1 MSATYTRGV
10 LEKAAATATSLV
22 DLVRRLDGPL
32 GSRTCRYVRDRL
44 RHYGIDTSHFVDEP
58 LPERARTAYPA
69 ALIAEAAANSFS
81 IRGMFEYMGLPP
93 SDSPYGY
100 VRAKLDRLGI
110 DTSHFTS
117 GRRQGAPS
125 VPRERLEAAVA
136 ESRSLAAVLKA
147 LGHVDN
153 GGARIRLTRD
163 IERYQ
168 LSTAHFVGQGHSAG
182 TSSPSRKPAHEI
194 LVLGDGAARTRT
206 SLLRRALDDVGVP
219 RACAVCGTGE
229 SWRGKRLVLEIDH
242 INGNRVD
249 NRRANLRY
257 LCPSCHSQTAT
268 FSKRTRRTTPRR

>member
-1 MSATYTRGV
+1 MSGKYTRSA
-10 LEKAAATATSLV
+10 LERAAATATSLV
-22 DLVRRLDGPL
+22 DLVRRLDAPL
-32 GSRTCRYVRDRL
+32 GSRTCRYVRERL
-44 RHYGIDTSHFVDEP
+44 RHYGIDTSHFADEP

-69 ALIAEAAANSFS
+69 ALLAEAAANSSS

-93 SDSPYGY
+93 SEGPYGY

-125 VPRERLEAAVA
+125 VPREQLETAVA
-136 ESRSLAAVLKA
+136 GSWSLAAVLKA

-153 GGARIRLTRD
+153 GGARIRLKRD
-163 IERYQ
+163 IARYQ
-168 LSTAHFVGQGHSAG
+168 LSTAHFVGRGHSAG
-182 TSSPSRKPAHEI
+182 TRSASRKPAEEI
-194 LVLGDGAARTRT
+194 LVLGDGASRART
-206 SLLRRALDDVGVP
+206 SHLRRALDDVGLP

-229 SWRGKRLVLEIDH
+229 LWRGRRLVLEIDH
-242 INGNRVD
+242 INGNRID

-268 FSKRTRRTTPRR
+268 FSKGHTSTQ

>member
-1 MSATYTRGV
+1 MSGTYTRSR

-58 LPERARTAYPA
+58 LPERPRTAYPA
-69 ALIAEAAANSFS
+69 ALLAEAAANSCS

-117 GRRQGAPS
+117 GHRQGAPS
-125 VPRERLEAAVA
+125 VPRDQLEAAVA
-136 ESRSLAAVLKA
+136 ESRSLAAVLEV
-147 LGHVDN
+147 LGQVNN
-153 GGARIRLTRD
+153 GGARIRLKRD
-163 IERYQ
+163 IEKYQ

-182 TSSPSRKPAHEI
+182 TRSPSRKGADEI
-194 LVLGDGAARTRT
+194 LVLRDGASRTRT
-206 SLLRRALDDVGVP
+206 SLLRRALDDVGLP

-242 INGNRVD
+242 INGNRAD
-249 NRRANLRY
+249 DRQANLRY
-257 LCPSCHSQTAT
+257 LCPSRHSQTAT
-268 FSKRTRRTTPRR
+268 FSKRRATTQ

>member
-1 MSATYTRGV
+1 MSGTYTRRR
-10 LEKAAATATSLV
+10 LESAAAKATSLV

-44 RHYGIDTSHFVDEP
+44 RHYGIDTSHFADEP

-69 ALIAEAAANSFS
+69 ALLAEAAANSSS

-93 SDSPYGY
+93 SESPYGY

-125 VPRERLEAAVA
+125 VPRDRLEAAVA
-136 ESRSLAAVLKA
+136 ESRSLAAVLEA

-153 GGARIRLTRD
+153 GGARIRLKRD
-163 IERYQ
+163 IEKYQ
-168 LSTAHFVGQGHSAG
+168 LSTAHFVGRGHSAG
-182 TSSPSRKPAHEI
+182 TRSPSRKPAEEI
-194 LVLGDGAARTRT
+194 LVLGSGPQRTRT
-206 SLLRRALDDVGVP
+206 SHLRRALDDVGAL
-219 RACAVCGTGE
+219 RTCALCGTGE
-229 SWRGKRLVLEIDH
+229 LWRGRRLVLEIDH

-268 FSKRTRRTTPRR
+268 FSKGRTSTQ

>member
-1 MSATYTRGV
+1 MSIAYTRSV

-22 DLVRRLDGPL
+22 DLMRRLEAPL
-32 GSRTCRYVRDRL
+32 GSRTRRYLRERL
-44 RHYGIDTSHFVDEP
+44 HHYGIDTSHFVDEP

-69 ALIAEAAANSFS
+69 ALLAEAAANSSS

-93 SDSPYGY
+93 SNSPYGY

-110 DTSHFTS
+110 DTSHFNS

-125 VPRERLEAAVA
+125 VPREQLETAVA
-136 ESRSLAAVLKA
+136 ESRSLAAVLKV

-153 GGARIRLTRD
+153 GGARIRLKRD

-182 TSSPSRKPAHEI
+182 TRSASRKPAEEI
-194 LVLGDGAARTRT
+194 LVLGDGTSRTRT
-206 SLLRRALDDVGVP
+206 SLLRRALDDVGLP
-219 RACAVCGTGE
+219 RVCAVCETGE
-229 SWRGKRLVLEIDH
+229 PWRGKRLVLEIDH
-242 INGNRVD
+242 INGDRAD
-249 NRRANLRY
+249 NRLRNLRY

>member
-1 MSATYTRGV
+1 MSVTYPRSV
-10 LEKAAATATSLV
+10 LEKAAASATSLV
-22 DLVRRLDGPL
+22 DLVRGLNAPL

-58 LPERARTAYPA
+58 LPERGRTAYPA
-69 ALIAEAAANSFS
+69 ALLAEAAANSSS
-81 IRGMFEYMGLPP
+81 IREMFEYMGLPP

-125 VPRERLEAAVA
+125 VPRARLETAVA
-136 ESRSLAAVLKA
+136 ESRSLAAVLEA

-153 GGARIRLTRD
+153 GGARIRLKRD
-163 IERYQ
+163 IEKYQ

-182 TSSPSRKPAHEI
+182 RRSPSRKAADEI
-194 LVLGDGAARTRT
+194 LVLRDGASRTRT

-229 SWRGKRLVLEIDH
+229 SWRGRRLVLEVDH
-242 INGNRVD
+242 INGNRAD
-249 NRRANLRY
+249 DRQDNLRY
-257 LCPSCHSQTAT
+257 LCPSCHSQTTT
-268 FSKRTRRTTPRR
+268 FSKGRTTTQ

>member
-1 MSATYTRGV
+1 MSITYTRSV

-22 DLVRRLDGPL
+22 DLMRGLDAPL
-32 GSRTCRYVRDRL
+32 GSRTRRYLRERL

-58 LPERARTAYPA
+58 LPERAPMAYPA
-69 ALIAEAAANSFS
+69 ALLAEAAANSSS

-110 DTSHFTS
+110 DTSHFNS
-117 GRRQGAPS
+117 GRRQRAPS
-125 VPRERLEAAVA
+125 VPREQLETAVA

-153 GGARIRLTRD
+153 GGARIRLKRD

-182 TSSPSRKPAHEI
+182 TRSASRKPAEEI
-194 LVLGDGAARTRT
+194 LVLGDGTSRTRT
-206 SLLRRALDDVGVP
+206 SLLRRALDDVGLP
-219 RACAVCGTGE
+219 RVCAVCETGE

-242 INGNRVD
+242 INGDRAD
-249 NRRANLRY
+249 NRLWNLRY

-268 FSKRTRRTTPRR
+268 FSKRTRRITPRR

>member
-1 MSATYTRGV
+1 MSVTYTRSV
-10 LEKAAATATSLV
+10 LEKAAASATSLV
-22 DLVRRLDGPL
+22 DLVRGLDAPL

-69 ALIAEAAANSFS
+69 ALLAEAAANSSS
-81 IRGMFEYMGLPP
+81 IREMFEYMGLLP

-125 VPRERLEAAVA
+125 VPRAQLETAVA
-136 ESRSLAAVLKA
+136 ESRSLAAVLEA

-153 GGARIRLTRD
+153 GGARIRLKRD
-163 IERYQ
+163 IEKYQ

-182 TSSPSRKPAHEI
+182 TRSPSRKEADEI
-194 LVLGDGAARTRT
+194 LVLRDGASRTRT
-206 SLLRRALDDVGVP
+206 SLLRRALDDVGLP

-229 SWRGKRLVLEIDH
+229 SWRGRRLVLEIDH
-242 INGNRVD
+242 INGNRAD
-249 NRRANLRY
+249 DRQDNLRY

-268 FSKRTRRTTPRR
+268 FSKGRATTQ